1 MDIMEQ
7 DVKSCPPVDKTKI
20 ALPRILTL
28 WDVVMIVIGGVVGS
42 GIFLSPSEIAI
53 AVPAPILM
61 LAVWVV
67 GGIFSFFGAVAFAE
81 LGAAMPEAGGIYIY
95 LREAYGPLLSFLFG
109 WTLFLVIDSGSIAT
123 LAVAF
128 SHNILPYFFGMS
140 PVVKKIVAAAFVFFL
155 GVVNY
160 VGLRW
165 GSRLQNWT
173 TYLKT
178 SAIGIIVLG
187 VFLLTKG
194 HGNLRNLVEPGPGP
208 FNLPLLGAFGVG
220 LVASLWAYKG
230 WEAATYSAGEVKN
243 PQKNLP
249 MGILI
254 GTIAVIVLYVLANLA
269 YLYIMPVGKIA
280 ASEGR
285 VALDVMRIISKP
297 FWADLITFLIL
308 FSILGAANQN
318 MLTSPRVYFAMSRD
332 GMFFKRIAECHPK
345 FLTPHIS
352 IAAIT
357 FWAILLTLTG
367 TFNQLFTYVIFGEWI
382 FFGMTV
388 ASVIVLRKKRPD
400 LERPYRTWG
409 YPVTPAIFVLA
420 AIYVAISALIGQF
433 KNAMGGLLIIII
445 GIPAYFFWRTS
456 RRGIKLAMV
465 GIGLTLTAG
474 FGRYFLLATSVGV
487 IRWVI
492 WCVGAIGMI
501 MILLGL
507 AMASR
512 EKKNKTTV
520 SS

>member
-1 MDIMEQ
+1 MEQ
-7 DVKSCPPVDKTKI
+7 NVVTQPPVDKTKI

-42 GIFLSPSEIAI
+42 GIFLSPSEIAA
-53 AVPAPILM
+53 AVPAPVLM
-61 LAVWVV
+61 LAVWVI
-67 GGIFSFFGAVAFAE
+67 GGLFSFFGAVAFAE
-81 LGAAMPEAGGIYIY
+81 LGAAMPEAGGIYIF

-128 SHNILPYFFGMS
+128 SHNILPRLVDMT
-140 PVVKKIVAAAFVFFL
+140 PLTKKILSGAFVLFL

-165 GSRLQNWT
+165 GARLQNWT

-178 SAIGIIVLG
+178 AAIAIIVAA
-187 VFLLTKG
+187 VFIFTRG
-194 HGNLRNLVEPGPGP
+194 HGAVKNFVEPGPGP
-208 FNLPLLGAFGVG
+208 FNLPLLGAFGIG

-243 PQKNLP
+243 PKKNLP
-249 MGILI
+249 LGILI
-254 GTIAVIVLYVLANLA
+254 GTVSVIVLYLLANLA

-285 VALDVMRIISKP
+285 VALDVMQIISGP
-297 FWADLITFLIL
+297 FLAVVITVLIL

-318 MLTSPRVYFAMSRD
+318 MLTSPRVYFAMARD
-332 GMFFKRIAECHPK
+332 GMFFKKIAEVHPN

-352 IAAIT
+352 IIAIT
-357 FWAILLTLTG
+357 IWAILLTLTG

-388 ASVIVLRKKRPD
+388 ASVIVLRRKKPD
-400 LERPYRTWG
+400 LERPYKTWG
-409 YPVTPAIFVLA
+409 YPVTPIIFVLA

-445 GIPAYFFWRTS
+445 GIPAYFFWRS
-456 RRGIKLAMV
+456 DRKGIKISMV
-465 GIGLTLTAG
+465 GIGLLLAAG
-474 FGRYFLLATSVGV
+474 FGRFFLLANSVGV
-487 IRWVI
+487 VRGLIY
-492 WCVGAIGMI
+492 AIGAVG
-501 MILLGL
+501 ILLILTGL
-507 AMASR
+507 VLASR
-512 EKKNKTTV
+512 DKRKTAEA
-520 SS
+520 